1 MLRLVPLILLLCA
14 APSLSLAQ
22 SRQDGPEPGQSP
34 VLV

>member
-22 SRQDGPEPGQSP
+22 SSQEEKGLRDNF
-34 VLV
+34 